1 MPSAVKGILTKFEAW
16 LEDTFGGTGDPEQ
29 PDAVEICNSECDYLA
44 TNFDQDRA
52 ELKAIFEGVKTRLE
66 KVDPSFQ
73 FSRRAAETT
82 VPAVPSPNETVELFL
97 NPWHLSFD
105 PALSLKGKSKM
116 VHVLRCVRDFLEKP
130 YNSIE
135 NPIHVTFPKSIHV
148 EGGALQD
155 FMVGHGIGFAKS
167 LAMKILLLG
176 VNHLELSDD
185 ELKALSPQV
194 KALYGFRCT
203 YKTAGQERQDR
214 FACLQDKF
222 AESARP
228 RPDCIQV
235 SNLLLVQARADG
247 MDWAEA
253 APKLVAEFN
262 SSSENEVKQ
271 LTDMEISIVKTL
283 PLLDADTFQAIDY
296 HWQTN
301 LIRNSALP
309 YKVLAADAF
318 FNGLKPKT
326 NQDSEL
332 WRNILA
338 VDNRK
343 RHWYVKRKVQYFLF
357 KVADAKRLKKKVN
370 LSLGASSFRDQ
381 KDGETAWT
389 IAAIFSHFLGEWQHL
404 LTDKAVARLQERFC
418 RGYLDTELAEKH
430 RMMNPKLTAVQFR
443 FLADV
448 GFQGALDPEC
458 KDDMEAKANSDL
470 EKAELARAKARLA
483 KEQSYWETFQA
494 KLKLQGLGLQQEQLD
509 KERQGQRKAIERYAD
524 TFLPLRDVSHGGTFS
539 EAAIN
544 KFCNDQGLPMD
555 PVYKVYWCNCTV
567 LGYDAQA
574 GMQAAVKEYAAQIA
588 SSPETSCMLVAAP
601 NCGAWG
607 NEYNEAATIEA
618 TNQTRQILADPDYR
632 LLVREVHLAF
642 DPASI
647 QMQSKRPGLH
657 KFFMC
662 ISDQSS
668 GDKVLSHFA
677 QSLLWKRQIV
687 PGAIKDAASVPML
700 AVKNMVDPRRSFAT
714 CGGNL
719 DLSKPARRKQWL
731 SGWAIPAAFHDALW
745 ASMSLPKKAV
755 AAWLDVF
762 AFDHSLAECLMRKA
776 DYAGAPR
783 QLYIGLIWAE
793 MNTRELN
800 PGESTFKANARVCKW
815 LNNQI
820 RRKLQAC
827 CTDGLLKVPDWA
839 PLSNYSEGRTAPA
852 LQDSDFTMTYPAA
865 SNLLPLRATCLELM
879 ESKLQ
884 SPESRAE
891 WEAAVVEHNV
901 KWNPSGQPHLEGTKR
916 RAESD
921 GGGPRKKAKVVDKV
935 PGQPET
941 LEELIA
947 KKGAVA
953 EVSVE
958 PAKVFFT
965 DSGEIWAMA
974 AQDCELSD
982 QRPGLALVFGAFK
995 LNEEID
1001 AAEKKATVYHVNFQA
1016 DTEEACFVA
1025 DGDKG
1030 TGKRQSLRTYL
1041 SSLEASGRDLAI
1053 IEFACHTVKA
1063 KSEKDG
1069 AGDTT
1074 GRTCDVTVSDK
1085 CAFVPAKT
1093 PRKIGAKASP
1103 DWEDVGSVPVTAQG
1117 ASWDPVTKKH
1127 KTGLLQ
1133 IVSRWSLTDTEQGI
1147 QCVPAKPMARLSD
1160 TESED
1165 WMAEP
1170 GRPFAAA
1177 TKAASKASVPKGA
1190 AFPVAAEAGA
1200 VQGKS
1205 AMAWRDWTKP
1215 KPAGSVPGPAACA
1228 QDKNPKRNKTDL
1240 EKQSAVATAVAK
1252 KGAEAA
1258 EAAVRLAT
1266 LAAKQMAQ
1274 SLATPQRAAPKERS
1288 VELPTVEKQTQQ
1300 PPRDAVQ
1307 QQQAPG
1313 SSKGEDSEKV
1323 RERSPAGKDE
1333 TDGPKPKKARAA
1345 WGSVGCFAGR
1355 RPPTDD
1361 ESKESFEL
1369 KRKLWSESRSALE
1382 KKYPGKPMK
1391 GAVTRTASQEAYW
1404 FFLQGHM
1411 KKTLKGNGK
1420 KPGAKATKDGAS
1432 AESRSSPGSS
1442 WLTPAASAGAS
1453 WLQPPVTV
1461 EPKAKVPRS
1470 SSPLEVCSQQQAAS
1484 GRAPSWLTP
1493 SPAGCSRPARM
1504 PAKPMPE
1511 VHLTLGMVILAGES
1525 RETAALPLAEARAAT
1540 ASLLAEP
1547 CRSTSSKTG
1556 VCSSCEGGFDVD
1568 EVAHVR
1574 MIFQQ
1579 LKIEARS
1586 QLLSTCWSTGKD
1598 SDASRAAWRFLGK
1611 RVCLR
1616 RLTALLGCSAR
1627 TFQKATHGG
1636 SVDLRQNN
1644 GRARADASISVD
1656 QFFFEMY
1663 NSAAELLPEDPS
1675 CHVEDIDNSIDAD
1688 ERPAASADKR
1698 NRAQAWQAHL
1708 REQYH
1713 DRLIYWHLRWQ
1724 SRSPESRVLTVIID
1738 GLDKNKGV
1746 WPQYTFRKSKAL
1758 DKFNRPRIVVHL
1770 ALAHGYCA
1778 DFYLADDEN
1787 FFHGASFFCE
1797 VLTRTLARV
1806 QRMCASRGR
1815 AMPDHLVVQADNTT
1829 AQAKNS
1835 EVVKFLAVL
1844 VLKYKFHSAVLNFL
1858 QVGHTHEDV
1867 DFMFSLL
1874 LALVLRKVRIKVP
1887 DDLRVAILTGMA
1899 PVTAGKGYE
1908 LNCELMTH
1916 VRDFNSWMRP
1926 ALAHCYNCFVTRRG
1940 VQSPHSF
1947 TFKLRMDLS
1956 HTELSSL
1963 QEQGLV
1969 ASRVGHAHDVFVV
1982 VKHYMSS
1989 KAPNGPPVLLLPTD
2003 RFLRLASPAPTGSC
2017 YATHPMNEKRKSDL
2031 QNLAAFLENMS
2042 SAWGVEH
2049 SYFRAAQELRCLA
2062 DGRDAHRS
2070 TDGYLESLQPARDQP
2085 LALTDNPYYNN
2096 LPGASWQMLVKFP
2109 MTHVKLF
2116 GLTVATLLACAHLSG
2131 APRDLDA
2138 VEIFS
2143 GVGSIAAAAQSQ
2155 GFAARPFDK
2164 YRVMGC
2170 TDVDGET
2177 SEDMTVKSG
2186 FMNAVELVFRLRLG
2200 GLLWLAPVCASW
2212 IGLNISRTRRS
2223 AANMYHGDTTYPKVA
2238 QGNVMA
2244 TACAMLMEL
2253 AHSRGVELVL
2263 ENPPCSSIFNFPPI
2277 ARVLQMLSP
2286 ESCVTHRCAFDRGSP
2301 DGKKL
2306 WKKYKFVGSRQ
2317 WIQHVARPCTCKSK
2331 KHIHLTK
2338 KWTDSRGKV
2347 RFQGRASLL
2356 RRSAAYPK
2364 ALGVQVVKAWC
2375 AGREAAATP
2384 FAARRPTKRPS
2395 EPSAQSQPAVAP
2407 KRHTW
2412 LQPSVSSRPK
2422 SSSQAQPNVAGD

>member
-29 PDAVEICNSECDYLA
+29 PDA
-44 TNFDQDRA
+44 
-52 ELKAIFEGVKTRLE
+52 LKAIFEGAKTRLE

-82 VPAVPSPNETVELFL
+82 VPAVPSPNKTVELFL

-105 PALSLKGKSKM
+105 PAQM

-148 EGGALQD
+148 EGGPLQD

-253 APKLVAEFN
+253 APKL
-262 SSSENEVKQ
+262 Q
-271 LTDMEISIVKTL
+271 LRERVKTL

-357 KVADAKRLKKKVN
+357 KVADAKRLKKKVH

-381 KDGETAWT
+381 KDGETAWA

-404 LTDKAVARLQERFC
+404 LTDKAVARLQERLC
-418 RGYLDTELAEKH
+418 RGYLDTELTEKH

-443 FLADV
+443 FLAD
-448 GFQGALDPEC
+448 GALDPEC
-458 KDDMEAKANSDL
+458 KDDMEAKANADL
-470 EKAELARAKARLA
+470 EKEELARAKARLA

-494 KLKLQGLGLQQEQLD
+494 KLEEFKLQGLGLQQEQLD
-509 KERQGQRKAIERYAD
+509 KERQ
-524 TFLPLRDVSHGGTFS
+524 
-539 EAAIN
+539 AAIN

-1030 TGKRQSLRTYL
+1030 TGKRQS
-1041 SSLEASGRDLAI
+1041 S
-1053 IEFACHTVKA
+1053 
-1063 KSEKDG
+1063 
-1069 AGDTT
+1069 
-1074 GRTCDVTVSDK
+1074 
-1085 CAFVPAKT
+1085 
-1093 PRKIGAKASP
+1093 
-1103 DWEDVGSVPVTAQG
+1103 
-1117 ASWDPVTKKH
+1117 
-1127 KTGLLQ
+1127 
-1133 IVSRWSLTDTEQGI
+1133 
-1147 QCVPAKPMARLSD
+1147 
-1160 TESED
+1160 
-1165 WMAEP
+1165 
-1170 GRPFAAA
+1170 
-1177 TKAASKASVPKGA
+1177 
-1190 AFPVAAEAGA
+1190 
-1200 VQGKS
+1200 
-1205 AMAWRDWTKP
+1205 
-1215 KPAGSVPGPAACA
+1215 
-1228 QDKNPKRNKTDL
+1228 
-1240 EKQSAVATAVAK
+1240 
-1252 KGAEAA
+1252 
-1258 EAAVRLAT
+1258 
-1266 LAAKQMAQ
+1266 
-1274 SLATPQRAAPKERS
+1274 
-1288 VELPTVEKQTQQ
+1288 
-1300 PPRDAVQ
+1300 
-1307 QQQAPG
+1307 
-1313 SSKGEDSEKV
+1313 
-1323 RERSPAGKDE
+1323 
-1333 TDGPKPKKARAA
+1333 
-1345 WGSVGCFAGR
+1345 
-1355 RPPTDD
+1355 DD
-1361 ESKESFEL
+1361 ESKESFQL

-1420 KPGAKATKDGAS
+1420 KPGAKATKDGVS
-1432 AESRSSPGSS
+1432 
-1442 WLTPAASAGAS
+1442 
-1453 WLQPPVTV
+1453 
-1461 EPKAKVPRS
+1461 KAIQ
-1470 SSPLEVCSQQQAAS
+1470 E
-1484 GRAPSWLTP
+1484 
-1493 SPAGCSRPARM
+1493 
-1504 PAKPMPE
+1504 
-1511 VHLTLGMVILAGES
+1511 
-1525 RETAALPLAEARAAT
+1525 
-1540 ASLLAEP
+1540 
-1547 CRSTSSKTG
+1547 
-1556 VCSSCEGGFDVD
+1556 
-1568 EVAHVR
+1568 
-1574 MIFQQ
+1574 
-1579 LKIEARS
+1579 
-1586 QLLSTCWSTGKD
+1586 
-1598 SDASRAAWRFLGK
+1598 ASRLWK
-1611 RVCLR
+1611 
-1616 RLTALLGCSAR
+1616 S
-1627 TFQKATHGG
+1627 K
-1636 SVDLRQNN
+1636 
-1644 GRARADASISVD
+1644 VD
-1656 QFFFEMY
+1656 Q
-1663 NSAAELLPEDPS
+1663 
-1675 CHVEDIDNSIDAD
+1675 
-1688 ERPAASADKR
+1688 
-1698 NRAQAWQAHL
+1698 
-1708 REQYH
+1708 
-1713 DRLIYWHLRWQ
+1713 
-1724 SRSPESRVLTVIID
+1724 
-1738 GLDKNKGV
+1738 
-1746 WPQYTFRKSKAL
+1746 
-1758 DKFNRPRIVVHL
+1758 
-1770 ALAHGYCA
+1770 
-1778 DFYLADDEN
+1778 
-1787 FFHGASFFCE
+1787 
-1797 VLTRTLARV
+1797 
-1806 QRMCASRGR
+1806 
-1815 AMPDHLVVQADNTT
+1815 
-1829 AQAKNS
+1829 
-1835 EVVKFLAVL
+1835 
-1844 VLKYKFHSAVLNFL
+1844 
-1858 QVGHTHEDV
+1858 
-1867 DFMFSLL
+1867 
-1874 LALVLRKVRIKVP
+1874 
-1887 DDLRVAILTGMA
+1887 
-1899 PVTAGKGYE
+1899 
-1908 LNCELMTH
+1908 
-1916 VRDFNSWMRP
+1916 
-1926 ALAHCYNCFVTRRG
+1926 
-1940 VQSPHSF
+1940 
-1947 TFKLRMDLS
+1947 
-1956 HTELSSL
+1956 ELS
-1963 QEQGLV
+1963 
-1969 ASRVGHAHDVFVV
+1969 
-1982 VKHYMSS
+1982 
-1989 KAPNGPPVLLLPTD
+1989 VL
-2003 RFLRLASPAPTGSC
+2003 S
-2017 YATHPMNEKRKSDL
+2017 
-2031 QNLAAFLENMS
+2031 
-2042 SAWGVEH
+2042 
-2049 SYFRAAQELRCLA
+2049 
-2062 DGRDAHRS
+2062 
-2070 TDGYLESLQPARDQP
+2070 
-2085 LALTDNPYYNN
+2085 
-2096 LPGASWQMLVKFP
+2096 
-2109 MTHVKLF
+2109 
-2116 GLTVATLLACAHLSG
+2116 
-2131 APRDLDA
+2131 
-2138 VEIFS
+2138 
-2143 GVGSIAAAAQSQ
+2143 
-2155 GFAARPFDK
+2155 
-2164 YRVMGC
+2164 
-2170 TDVDGET
+2170 
-2177 SEDMTVKSG
+2177 
-2186 FMNAVELVFRLRLG
+2186 
-2200 GLLWLAPVCASW
+2200 
-2212 IGLNISRTRRS
+2212 
-2223 AANMYHGDTTYPKVA
+2223 
-2238 QGNVMA
+2238 
-2244 TACAMLMEL
+2244 
-2253 AHSRGVELVL
+2253 
-2263 ENPPCSSIFNFPPI
+2263 
-2277 ARVLQMLSP
+2277 
-2286 ESCVTHRCAFDRGSP
+2286 
-2301 DGKKL
+2301 KKL
-2306 WKKYKFVGSRQ
+2306 
-2317 WIQHVARPCTCKSK
+2317 
-2331 KHIHLTK
+2331 
-2338 KWTDSRGKV
+2338 
-2347 RFQGRASLL
+2347 
-2356 RRSAAYPK
+2356 
-2364 ALGVQVVKAWC
+2364 
-2375 AGREAAATP
+2375 
-2384 FAARRPTKRPS
+2384 
-2395 EPSAQSQPAVAP
+2395 
-2407 KRHTW
+2407 
-2412 LQPSVSSRPK
+2412 
-2422 SSSQAQPNVAGD
+2422 

>member
-381 KDGETAWT
+381 KDGETAWA

-418 RGYLDTELAEKH
+418 RGDLDTELTEKH

-494 KLKLQGLGLQQEQLD
+494 KLEEFKLQGLGLQQEQLD

-524 TFLPLRDVSHGGTFS
+524 TFFPLRDLGDVSHGGTFS

-588 SSPETSCMLVAAP
+588 SSPETSCMLVA
-601 NCGAWG
+601 
-607 NEYNEAATIEA
+607 YNEAATIEA

-995 LNEEID
+995 LNED
-1001 AAEKKATVYHVNFQA
+1001 
-1016 DTEEACFVA
+1016 C
-1025 DGDKG
+1025 
-1030 TGKRQSLRTYL
+1030 
-1041 SSLEASGRDLAI
+1041 LE
-1053 IEFACHTVKA
+1053 F
-1063 KSEKDG
+1063 
-1069 AGDTT
+1069 
-1074 GRTCDVTVSDK
+1074 
-1085 CAFVPAKT
+1085 
-1093 PRKIGAKASP
+1093 
-1103 DWEDVGSVPVTAQG
+1103 
-1117 ASWDPVTKKH
+1117 
-1127 KTGLLQ
+1127 
-1133 IVSRWSLTDTEQGI
+1133 
-1147 QCVPAKPMARLSD
+1147 
-1160 TESED
+1160 
-1165 WMAEP
+1165 
-1170 GRPFAAA
+1170 
-1177 TKAASKASVPKGA
+1177 
-1190 AFPVAAEAGA
+1190 
-1200 VQGKS
+1200 
-1205 AMAWRDWTKP
+1205 
-1215 KPAGSVPGPAACA
+1215 
-1228 QDKNPKRNKTDL
+1228 
-1240 EKQSAVATAVAK
+1240 
-1252 KGAEAA
+1252 
-1258 EAAVRLAT
+1258 
-1266 LAAKQMAQ
+1266 
-1274 SLATPQRAAPKERS
+1274 
-1288 VELPTVEKQTQQ
+1288 
-1300 PPRDAVQ
+1300 
-1307 QQQAPG
+1307 
-1313 SSKGEDSEKV
+1313 
-1323 RERSPAGKDE
+1323 
-1333 TDGPKPKKARAA
+1333 
-1345 WGSVGCFAGR
+1345 
-1355 RPPTDD
+1355 
-1361 ESKESFEL
+1361 
-1369 KRKLWSESRSALE
+1369 
-1382 KKYPGKPMK
+1382 
-1391 GAVTRTASQEAYW
+1391 
-1404 FFLQGHM
+1404 
-1411 KKTLKGNGK
+1411 
-1420 KPGAKATKDGAS
+1420 
-1432 AESRSSPGSS
+1432 
-1442 WLTPAASAGAS
+1442 
-1453 WLQPPVTV
+1453 
-1461 EPKAKVPRS
+1461 
-1470 SSPLEVCSQQQAAS
+1470 
-1484 GRAPSWLTP
+1484 
-1493 SPAGCSRPARM
+1493 
-1504 PAKPMPE
+1504 
-1511 VHLTLGMVILAGES
+1511 
-1525 RETAALPLAEARAAT
+1525 
-1540 ASLLAEP
+1540 
-1547 CRSTSSKTG
+1547 
-1556 VCSSCEGGFDVD
+1556 
-1568 EVAHVR
+1568 
-1574 MIFQQ
+1574 
-1579 LKIEARS
+1579 
-1586 QLLSTCWSTGKD
+1586 
-1598 SDASRAAWRFLGK
+1598 
-1611 RVCLR
+1611 
-1616 RLTALLGCSAR
+1616 
-1627 TFQKATHGG
+1627 
-1636 SVDLRQNN
+1636 
-1644 GRARADASISVD
+1644 
-1656 QFFFEMY
+1656 
-1663 NSAAELLPEDPS
+1663 
-1675 CHVEDIDNSIDAD
+1675 
-1688 ERPAASADKR
+1688 
-1698 NRAQAWQAHL
+1698 
-1708 REQYH
+1708 
-1713 DRLIYWHLRWQ
+1713 
-1724 SRSPESRVLTVIID
+1724 
-1738 GLDKNKGV
+1738 
-1746 WPQYTFRKSKAL
+1746 
-1758 DKFNRPRIVVHL
+1758 
-1770 ALAHGYCA
+1770 
-1778 DFYLADDEN
+1778 
-1787 FFHGASFFCE
+1787 
-1797 VLTRTLARV
+1797 
-1806 QRMCASRGR
+1806 
-1815 AMPDHLVVQADNTT
+1815 
-1829 AQAKNS
+1829 
-1835 EVVKFLAVL
+1835 
-1844 VLKYKFHSAVLNFL
+1844 
-1858 QVGHTHEDV
+1858 
-1867 DFMFSLL
+1867 
-1874 LALVLRKVRIKVP
+1874 
-1887 DDLRVAILTGMA
+1887 
-1899 PVTAGKGYE
+1899 
-1908 LNCELMTH
+1908 
-1916 VRDFNSWMRP
+1916 
-1926 ALAHCYNCFVTRRG
+1926 
-1940 VQSPHSF
+1940 
-1947 TFKLRMDLS
+1947 
-1956 HTELSSL
+1956 
-1963 QEQGLV
+1963 
-1969 ASRVGHAHDVFVV
+1969 
-1982 VKHYMSS
+1982 
-1989 KAPNGPPVLLLPTD
+1989 
-2003 RFLRLASPAPTGSC
+2003 
-2017 YATHPMNEKRKSDL
+2017 
-2031 QNLAAFLENMS
+2031 
-2042 SAWGVEH
+2042 
-2049 SYFRAAQELRCLA
+2049 
-2062 DGRDAHRS
+2062 
-2070 TDGYLESLQPARDQP
+2070 
-2085 LALTDNPYYNN
+2085 
-2096 LPGASWQMLVKFP
+2096 
-2109 MTHVKLF
+2109 
-2116 GLTVATLLACAHLSG
+2116 
-2131 APRDLDA
+2131 
-2138 VEIFS
+2138 
-2143 GVGSIAAAAQSQ
+2143 
-2155 GFAARPFDK
+2155 
-2164 YRVMGC
+2164 
-2170 TDVDGET
+2170 
-2177 SEDMTVKSG
+2177 
-2186 FMNAVELVFRLRLG
+2186 
-2200 GLLWLAPVCASW
+2200 
-2212 IGLNISRTRRS
+2212 
-2223 AANMYHGDTTYPKVA
+2223 
-2238 QGNVMA
+2238 
-2244 TACAMLMEL
+2244 
-2253 AHSRGVELVL
+2253 
-2263 ENPPCSSIFNFPPI
+2263 
-2277 ARVLQMLSP
+2277 
-2286 ESCVTHRCAFDRGSP
+2286 
-2301 DGKKL
+2301 
-2306 WKKYKFVGSRQ
+2306 
-2317 WIQHVARPCTCKSK
+2317 
-2331 KHIHLTK
+2331 
-2338 KWTDSRGKV
+2338 
-2347 RFQGRASLL
+2347 
-2356 RRSAAYPK
+2356 
-2364 ALGVQVVKAWC
+2364 
-2375 AGREAAATP
+2375 
-2384 FAARRPTKRPS
+2384 
-2395 EPSAQSQPAVAP
+2395 
-2407 KRHTW
+2407 
-2412 LQPSVSSRPK
+2412 
-2422 SSSQAQPNVAGD
+2422 